1 MTQIEV
7 LLLSLLHSK
16 DCHGYEFEQTIE
28 KENLR
33 TWMTIGFS
41 SIYNSLNKL
50 EKNNY
55 IVSRLEKGNG
65 SPNRKVYSIKDE
77 ARKLI
82 EENIFKMISEY
93 KRDASDFKLAL
104 NFSHIL
110 SSEKL
115 NEALTFHKQALIER
129 KEDLIE
135 EYKKKMNEDH
145 TLQRKWL
152 VERSVS
158 LLDTDI
164 VWIDKC
170 IKETSKQIS

>member
-7 LLLSLLHSK
+7 LLLSLLYNK

-33 TWMTIGFS
+33 SWMTIGFS

-50 EKNNY
+50 ERNNH

-77 ARKLI
+77 SRELI
-82 EENIFKMISEY
+82 RENIFKMISEY
-93 KRDASDFKLAL
+93 KKDASDFKLGVI
-104 NFSHIL
+104 FSYIL
-110 SSEKL
+110 SDDKL
-115 NEALTFHKQALIER
+115 NEALTLHKQSLLER
-129 KEDLIE
+129 KKELIE
-135 EYKKKMNEDH
+135 EYKSKVNEDDII
-145 TLQRKWL
+145 QRKWL
-152 VERSVS
+152 LERSVS

-164 VWIDKC
+164 LWIDKC
-170 IKETSKQIS
+170 IKESLK

>member
-7 LLLSLLHSK
+7 LLLSLLYSK

-50 EKNNY
+50 ERNSY

-82 EENIFKMISEY
+82 SENIFKMISEY

-104 NFSHIL
+104 TFSHIL
-110 SSEKL
+110 SNDKL
-115 NEALTFHKQALIER
+115 NEALTLHKQSLIER

-135 EYKKKMNEDH
+135 EYKQKISEDD
-145 TLQRKWL
+145 TMQRRWL

-164 VWIDKC
+164 VWIDRC
-170 IKETSKQIS
+170 IKETSK